1 MVRNRHVNIPIFVPH
16 IGCPHTCVFCDQ
28 RKISGTRS
36 ALSPQM
42 VRALLEESLST
53 VDAQDDAEIAFFG
66 GSFTGIPETL
76 MIDYLEAA
84 RPFLKSGKVRGIRLS
99 TRPDN
104 ISPRIL
110 DILKAYGVT
119 AVELGVQS
127 LDSEV
132 LKLSQ
137 RGHTIKDV
145 ETACG
150 LIKKWGFKLGVQVM
164 LGLPGD
170 TFEKTMKTAYG
181 VLELK
186 PDMIRLY
193 PVLVLKDTELELLY
207 RSGRYKPLTLEEA
220 IAWCAAVLPLFTREN
235 ITVLRVGLH
244 AAETLEDSI
253 VAGPYHPAF
262 GELVE
267 SRILYARIIEQL
279 NAMNLPAKGRMTV
292 RVRPE
297 LMSKLI
303 GQKRSNVKAL
313 QGKYG
318 LDIKVLADS
327 RVESFEIQ
335 ID

>member
-1 MVRNRHVNIPIFVPH
+1 
-16 IGCPHTCVFCDQ
+16 
-28 RKISGTRS
+28 
-36 ALSPQM
+36 
-42 VRALLEESLST
+42 
-53 VDAQDDAEIAFFG
+53 
-66 GSFTGIPETL
+66 
-76 MIDYLEAA
+76 
-84 RPFLKSGKVRGIRLS
+84 
-99 TRPDN
+99 
-104 ISPRIL
+104 
-110 DILKAYGVT
+110 
-119 AVELGVQS
+119 
-127 LDSEV
+127 
-132 LKLSQ
+132 
-137 RGHTIKDV
+137 
-145 ETACG
+145 
-150 LIKKWGFKLGVQVM
+150 M

-170 TFEKTMKTAYG
+170 TFGKTMKTAYG
-181 VLELK
+181 VLGLK

-220 IAWCAAVLPLFTREN
+220 ISWCAAVLPLFTREN

-303 GQKRSNVKAL
+303 GQKRSNIKAL